1 MEVDLDYAENLH
13 EDHSDFPMAPEKI
26 EIKEE
31 KLSQYCLEIKEENN
45 TKVGV
50 CNELIPNL

>member
-31 KLSQYCLEIKEENN
+31 MLSQYCLEIKEEND